1 MMCSFLNVGI
11 NETIAEGLAKKDDH
25 HWAAWDSYRR
35 FLQTWGMFQ
44 GLERNFFDEI
54 MNASKTATT
63 VKKKY
68 PVQSGTDETA
78 RPFL

>member
-1 MMCSFLNVGI
+1 MKRSRRGSPEKN
-11 NETIAEGLAKKDDH
+11 DH

-54 MNASKTATT
+54 MIRFKNR
-63 VKKKY
+63 Y
-68 PVQSGTDETA
+68 DG
-78 RPFL
+78 